1 MGFFYAMTTAIFWFR
16 QDLRLSDNPAF
27 LKACDE
33 FDTLLPI
40 YIDDSDAL
48 PRKLGEASR
57 VWLHHSLLS
66 LQNSLQ
72 QQGSDLTIY
81 KGAAGQIIE
90 DLCEQLSADAV
101 LWSRCYEPQAIVRD
115 SAIKTALKERDVSA
129 VSENASLFYEPWQI
143 LKKDETP
150 YRVYTP
156 YWKMVAKHGLNK
168 PPYPA
173 PVKIPALATEAPTSL
188 AVIDL
193 KLLPSK
199 PWPDEMLS
207 YWKIGETAAQ
217 ENLSEFLDR
226 SGPEDYKDTRDLPA
240 IVGTSKLSPHLHFG
254 EISPRQ
260 IIWQTLAER
269 PAAEMDTGTE
279 TFVKEV
285 IWREFA
291 HYIMYHFP
299 DTQEQPMF
307 AQFNAFPWREDI
319 AKPLKQWQKGQTG
332 FPIIDAGMRELW
344 QTGWMHNRVRM
355 IVASFLTKNLL
366 ISWKDGETW
375 FRDTLVD
382 ADFAS
387 NVMGWQWASGCGA
400 DAAPYFRIFNP
411 VRQSEKFDGKA
422 EYIRRWVPELSE
434 LSDKEIHEPW
444 LLAEAKRGGIN
455 YPEPI
460 VDLSASRQRALDAYA
475 KIRKPKV

>member
-1 MGFFYAMTTAIFWFR
+1 MTTAIFWFR

-27 LKACDE
+27 LKACIGY
-33 FDTLLPI
+33 DTVLPI
-40 YIDDSDAL
+40 YIDDNAEL

-66 LQNSLQ
+66 LQKNLQ
-72 QQGSDLTIY
+72 QHASDLAVY
-81 KGAAGQIIE
+81 KGSAADVI
-90 DLCEQLSADAV
+90 DRLCKQCDVDAV
-101 LWSRCYEPQAIVRD
+101 LWNRCYEPHAIARD
-115 SAIKTALKERDVSA
+115 SAIKASLKEQDIDAS
-129 VSENASLFYEPWQI
+129 SENASLFYEPWQI
-143 LKKDETP
+143 LKKDQTP
-150 YRVYTP
+150 YRVFTP
-156 YWKMVAKHGLNK
+156 YWKMVYATGLNK
-168 PPYPA
+168 PPFETPH
-173 PVKIPALATEAPTSL
+173 KIPALPDNISDSL
-188 AVIDL
+188 TITDL
-193 KLLPSK
+193 NLLPAK
-199 PWPDEMLS
+199 PWPAHMLS
-207 YWKIGETAAQ
+207 DWTIGEAAAQ
-217 ENLSEFLDR
+217 ANLTEFLDR
-226 SGPEDYKDTRDLPA
+226 SGAVDYKDKRDLPGV
-240 IVGTSKLSPHLHFG
+240 IGTSKLSPHLHFG

-269 PAAEMDTGTE
+269 PAVEMDKGTE

-307 AQFNAFPWREDI
+307 KQFTDFPWREDTAEPL
-319 AKPLKQWQKGQTG
+319 AKWQQGQTG

-344 QTGWMHNRVRM
+344 HTGWMHNRVRM

-366 ISWKDGETW
+366 ISWKDGEAW

-387 NVMGWQWASGCGA
+387 NAMGWQWASGCGA

-422 EYIRRWVPELSE
+422 VYIRRWVPELTD

-444 LLAEAKRGGIN
+444 LLADSKRSTLG
-455 YPEPI
+455 YPDPI
-460 VDLSASRQRALDAYA
+460 VDLPASRQRALDAYA
-475 KIRKPKV
+475 KIKKAKE